1 MRVRSRV
8 WEKAYALVTETLLGF
23 GMLSVVT
30 LGILQLF
37 YQAESSV
44 ALADRKSRAAALAQQ
59 QMDRVL
65 AQDYDEI
72 ASFQG
77 SFRPVHLVTRGR
89 QISTNFLY
97 RVQIEQPDP
106 QSRIKN
112 VDVHVEWGNSPT
124 HRVTLSSLKGE
135 MW

>member
-1 MRVRSRV
+1 M
-8 WEKAYALVTETLLGF
+8 
-23 GMLSVVT
+23 
-30 LGILQLF
+30 
-37 YQAESSV
+37 

-97 RVQIEQPDP
+97 RVEIEQPDP